1 MWKSYLFNTGHS
13 KYFKRARFAMPEG
26 TGDEGGTGGLG
37 AGGSA
42 GIDSG
47 DDDGGHDD
55 GEEDGEDLANL
66 KSELARWKAEAER
79 FKKSNDKV
87 LKEKKQLEQERRKN
101 MDAEQLAKEAQEE
114 RDKEFEEM
122 KRELRISRYSKRLVG
137 MGMTEQEADTFA
149 DSIPEMEDSDAFFD
163 TLSAFIR
170 TREKAAGESAVQ
182 KLLKERP
189 DIHAGS
195 GDSAQNDD
203 PAMQFARAS
212 IQSKKSQNLAQKSQD
227 IINNYI

>member
-1 MWKSYLFNTGHS
+1 MWKRYLFNTGRS
-13 KYFKRARFAMPEG
+13 KYFKKARFAMPLDGAE
-26 TGDEGGTGGLG
+26 DASGGLG

-42 GIDSG
+42 GEDAG
-47 DDDGGHDD
+47 DDDGGQDN
-55 GEEDGEDLANL
+55 DGEDDGDDVSAL

-101 MDAEQLAKEAQEE
+101 MNAEQLAKEAQEE

-149 DSIPEMEDSDAFFD
+149 DSIPEMEDSDVFFD
-163 TLSAFIR
+163 TLSAFIK
-170 TREKAAGESAVQ
+170 TREKAAGENAVQ
-182 KLLKERP
+182 KLLRERP

-195 GDSAQNDD
+195 GDSADDD
-203 PAMQFARAS
+203 PAMKIAKATVQGR
-212 IQSKKSQNLAQKSQD
+212 KSLNQAKRSQD
-227 IINNYI
+227 IINNYV

>member
-1 MWKSYLFNTGHS
+1 MWRRYLFNTGHS
-13 KYFKRARFAMPEG
+13 KYFKKARFAMPL
-26 TGDEGGTGGLG
+26 DGGEDASGGLG

-42 GIDSG
+42 GEDAG
-47 DDDGGHDD
+47 DDDGGQDN
-55 GEEDGEDLANL
+55 DGEDDGDDVSAL

-101 MDAEQLAKEAQEE
+101 MNAEQLAKEAQEE

-137 MGMTEQEADTFA
+137 MGMTEQDADAFA
-149 DSIPEMEDSDAFFD
+149 DNIPEMEESDAFFD
-163 TLSAFIR
+163 TLSAFVKA
-170 TREKAAGESAVQ
+170 REKAAGENAVQ
-182 KLLKERP
+182 KLLRERP

-195 GDSAQNDD
+195 GDSADDD
-203 PAMQFARAS
+203 PAMRIAKAKVQQNKNLNQA
-212 IQSKKSQNLAQKSQD
+212 KKSTD
-227 IINNYI
+227 IINNYV